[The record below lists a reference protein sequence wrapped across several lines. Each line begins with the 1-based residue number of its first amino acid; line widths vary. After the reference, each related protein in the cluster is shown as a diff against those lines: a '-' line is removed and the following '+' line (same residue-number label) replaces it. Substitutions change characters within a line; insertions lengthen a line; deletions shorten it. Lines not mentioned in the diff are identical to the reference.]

1 MIEADDQPNVM
12 TAVFVNEQAYE
23 MEFVDDEKLKSVL
36 EKFMK
41 NLFNS
46 SSKESD
52 ITSIKR

>member
-1 MIEADDQPNVM
+1 MIEADDQPHVM
-12 TAVFVNEQAYE
+12 IAVFVNEPAYE

-46 SSKESD
+46 RSIESD